1 MTKISIANIKNIISR
16 ERKKKE
22 NKGYVVVPKNDL
34 VLAAEL
40 YEVEKKWNKVSAK
53 FKQPIGFDEATISEV
68 EAMIL
73 HDISDYKIDTEK
85 GQYIVNNI
93 DKMKAMLIIA
103 KQDKTLAQLSDLEL
117 GKIIENRV

>member
-1 MTKISIANIKNIISR
+1 MTKISIANIKNKISR
-16 ERKKKE
+16 GNKKKD
-22 NKGYVVVPKNDL
+22 KGYVVVPKNDL

-40 YEVEKKWNKVSAK
+40 YEVDKKWSNISAK
-53 FKQPIGFDEATISEV
+53 FKKPIGFDEATISEV

-85 GQYIVNNI
+85 GQYIVNNV

-103 KQDKTLAQLSDLEL
+103 KQDKRLAQLSEFEL
-117 GKIIENRV
+117 GQMIKSRI